1 MGFKGPP
8 TRGGGLPP
16 KEAHEPAPSET
27 GETSRRV
34 GGPLW
39 QSPEPQCSPHPP
51 HSHSQ
56 QEINTDPKRFKHN
69 WRRWGA
75 GVDANWSQ
83 SKEVGPRPLGWRP
96 GGQHSAR
103 KGGPAP
109 SEA

>member
-8 TRGGGLPP
+8 TRGACPPRKLTNLHHLRGG
-16 KEAHEPAPSET
+16 
-27 GETSRRV
+27 RRA
-34 GGPLW
+34 GGWGPLW
-39 QSPEPQCSPHPP
+39 QSPEPQCGPHPP

-75 GVDANWSQ
+75 GADANWSK

-103 KGGPAP
+103 KGGPTP